1 MLKDEARSR
10 SGTHIFG
17 HLADTVEQGQPLSFG
32 LRRFEREFGSFGINI
47 IRVGEASGTLHE
59 NLEYLADELKRK
71 QALRRKV
78 LGALIYP
85 ALITVAT
92 IGIVVMLTVFI
103 FPKILPIFAG
113 VNATLPLSTRIL
125 IAISSFLSVWGWW
138 LLGGLAV
145 LFVAY
150 LFALRLKPFHLLM
163 DRILLRIPLFGKL
176 SRDYNLT
183 NLARTLSLLLKS
195 GAPIVPAMELVADST
210 KNLAYRESLMEA
222 REQILHGQQ
231 IAQQFRGNDR
241 LYPPILVQMVS
252 VGETTGSLTT
262 TLDFLSD
269 MYEEEIDEFTK
280 NLTTLIEPVLMIVMG
295 VIVGFIAISII
306 TPIYSIT
313 QSLSPR

>member
-1 MLKDEARSR
+1 
-10 SGTHIFG
+10 
-17 HLADTVEQGQPLSFG
+17 
-32 LRRFEREFGSFGINI
+32 
-47 IRVGEASGTLHE
+47 
-59 NLEYLADELKRK
+59 
-71 QALRRKV
+71 
-78 LGALIYP
+78 
-85 ALITVAT
+85 
-92 IGIVVMLTVFI
+92 
-103 FPKILPIFAG
+103 
-113 VNATLPLSTRIL
+113 
-125 IAISSFLSVWGWW
+125 
-138 LLGGLAV
+138 
-145 LFVAY
+145 
-150 LFALRLKPFHLLM
+150 M